1 MSIRNLDPVTVEV
14 TRNRL
19 DGIANE
25 METTLLKSSFSPIV
39 KEGLDASASL
49 FTIAGETLAQAIAV
63 PIHLAT
69 LIPCVAAFL
78 REFPLATMREGDIYI
93 MNDPYLGGTHLP
105 DIALVA
111 PVFHQGKV
119 IALAGTMTHHQDVGG
134 MSPGS
139 IPTNAT
145 EVFQEGVR
153 IPPLKYRDAGVFNDT
168 LIRMLRQNVRI
179 PDTLIGDLNAQVAAC
194 NVGARRL
201 DALATRTGVDTL
213 LAIFDELLDRSETMT
228 REALSAIAP
237 GTYRYHDFLDNDGLE
252 LDRRIRIEVAVRI
265 ADAHMHVDFTGT
277 SAQVR
282 GPFNCVPSGSQAA
295 AYYALRAI
303 TDASIPTNGGCFRCV
318 TLELPHGSLVNPLEP
333 APVCSRTAT
342 IKRITGTI
350 LGALGQVLPE
360 RVGAASAGELVVL
373 AFGGARADGSRY
385 VTGEM
390 IASGSG
396 ASPARDGVDVIETDA
411 SNCMNLP
418 AEALE
423 LEAPI
428 RVLRT
433 GLRADSGGAGTR
445 RGGLGIVR
453 EYQVLSGEV
462 QFTYRGE
469 RHYCAARGAAGG
481 GDGAMAHAAIHR
493 TGGAVEEIPSKRV
506 TTLCTG
512 DRVVIETAGGG
523 GYGDPG
529 KRERARVEAD
539 LADGKVTAHAAE

>member
-1 MSIRNLDPVTVEV
+1 
-14 TRNRL
+14 
-19 DGIANE
+19 
-25 METTLLKSSFSPIV
+25 
-39 KEGLDASASL
+39 
-49 FTIAGETLAQAIAV
+49 
-63 PIHLAT
+63 
-69 LIPCVAAFL
+69 
-78 REFPLATMREGDIYI
+78 MRDGDIYI

-228 REALSAIAP
+228 RDALSAIAP
-237 GTYRYHDFLDNDGLE
+237 GTWRYHDFLDNDGLE

-265 ADAHMHVDFTGT
+265 ADSHMHVDFTGT

-303 TDASIPTNGGCFRCV
+303 TAASIPTNGGCFRCV
-318 TLELPHGSLVNPLEP
+318 SLELPYGSLVNPREP

-373 AFGGARADGSRY
+373 AFGGAREDGSRY

-396 ASPARDGVDVIETDA
+396 ASPMRDGVDVIETDA

-423 LEAPI
+423 LESPI

-433 GLRADSGGAGTR
+433 GLRADSGGPGKR

-453 EYQVLSGEV
+453 EYEVLSGEV

-493 TGGAVEEIPSKRV
+493 AGGAVEEIPSKRV
-506 TTLCTG
+506 TTLCRG

>member
-1 MSIRNLDPVTVEV
+1 MTLRNLDPVTVEV

-25 METTLLKSSFSPIV
+25 MESTLLKSSFSPIV

-111 PVFHQGKV
+111 PVFHRGSV

-201 DALATRTGVDTL
+201 DALAERTGVDSL
-213 LAIFDELLDRSETMT
+213 LAIFDELLDRSEAMT
-228 REALSAIAP
+228 RDALATIAP

-265 ADAHMHVDFTGT
+265 ADSHMHVDFTGT

-318 TLELPHGSLVNPLEP
+318 SLELPHGSLVNPREP

-360 RVGAASAGELVVL
+360 RVGAASGGELVVL
-373 AFGGARADGSRY
+373 AFGGAHADGSRY

-396 ASPARDGVDVIETDA
+396 ASPLRDGVDVIETDA
-411 SNCMNLP
+411 TNCMNLP

-433 GLRADSGGAGTR
+433 GLRADSGGAGRR

-453 EYQVLSGEV
+453 EYEVLAGEV

-469 RHYCAARGAAGG
+469 RHYCTARGAAGG
-481 GDGAMAHAAIHR
+481 GDGALARAAIHR
-493 TGGAVEEIPSKRV
+493 TGGDVEEIPSKRV
-506 TTLCTG
+506 TTLLTG

-523 GYGDPG
+523 GYGEPG
-529 KRERARVEAD
+529 QRERERVEAD
-539 LADGKVTAHAAE
+539 VADGKVSSR

>member
-78 REFPLATMREGDIYI
+78 REFPLATMRDGDIYI

-228 REALSAIAP
+228 RDALSAIAP
-237 GTYRYHDFLDNDGLE
+237 GTWRYHDFLDNDGLE

-265 ADAHMHVDFTGT
+265 ADSHMHVDFTGT

-303 TDASIPTNGGCFRCV
+303 TAASIPTNGGCFRCV
-318 TLELPHGSLVNPLEP
+318 SLELPYGSLVNPREP

-373 AFGGARADGSRY
+373 AFGGAREDGSRY

-396 ASPARDGVDVIETDA
+396 ASPMRDGVDVIETDA

-423 LEAPI
+423 LESPI

-433 GLRADSGGAGTR
+433 GLRADSGGPGKR

-453 EYQVLSGEV
+453 EYEVLSGEV

-493 TGGAVEEIPSKRV
+493 AGGAVEEIPSKRV
-506 TTLCTG
+506 TTLCRG